1 MKIDDKVAAA
11 INTQINNELTS
22 SYLYLAM
29 SAWFETTPYAGF
41 SQWMLKQSDEE
52 RMHAMKFFGYLND
65 RNGVVKLEAIAQP
78 QISFSTPLEAFKLAL
93 QSEEKTTRQIHE
105 IYSLASDTRDYETR
119 HFLSWFLEEQV
130 EEEKSAGDWV
140 QKLELAGDH
149 INALFNLDREAATRQ
164 DV

>member
-1 MKIDDKVAAA
+1 MKIDDTVAAA

-29 SAWFETTPYAGF
+29 SAWFETTPFAGF
-41 SQWMLKQSDEE
+41 AAWMLKQSDEE
-52 RMHAMKFFGYLND
+52 RAHAMKFFGYLND
-65 RNGVVKLEAIAQP
+65 RNGVVKLKAIEQP
-78 QISFSTPLEAFKLAL
+78 KISFAKPLEAFELAL

-105 IYSLASDTRDYETR
+105 IYSLATETKDYETR

-140 QKLELAGDH
+140 QKLALAGDH
-149 INALFNLDREAATRQ
+149 INALLTLDREAATRQ